1 MNLLAIIIILLA
13 LITAGSIVY
22 IAWELSSG
30 RPVFKKR
37 ETNATDASD
46 NTAEPGK
53 ARDKKRP
60 D

>member
-37 ETNATDASD
+37 ESHAADAAD
-46 NTAEPGK
+46 NTAEPEK
-53 ARDKKRP
+53 ATDNKP
-60 D
+60 PE

>member
-13 LITAGSIVY
+13 LITAGCIVF

-37 ETNATDASD
+37 ESQAAD
-46 NTAEPGK
+46 NTAVPGK
-53 ARDKKRP
+53 AADKQRP
-60 D
+60 E